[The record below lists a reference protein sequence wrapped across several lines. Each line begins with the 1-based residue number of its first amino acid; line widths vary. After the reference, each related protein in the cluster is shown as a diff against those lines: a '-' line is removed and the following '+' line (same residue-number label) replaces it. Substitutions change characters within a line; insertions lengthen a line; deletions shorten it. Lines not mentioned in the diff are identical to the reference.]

1 MKHVIAITK
10 MTNPGQHG
18 VLLPKPPLA
27 AAAVGEVSFLIHLLL
42 GSKYALL

>member
-18 VLLPKPPLA
+18 ALLPKRPL
-27 AAAVGEVSFLIHLLL
+27 AAAVGEVTF
-42 GSKYALL
+42 